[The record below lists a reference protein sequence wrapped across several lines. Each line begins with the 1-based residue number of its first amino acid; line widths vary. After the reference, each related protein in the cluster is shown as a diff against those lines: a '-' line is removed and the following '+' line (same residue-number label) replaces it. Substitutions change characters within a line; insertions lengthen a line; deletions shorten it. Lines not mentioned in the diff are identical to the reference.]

1 MDVAMKEFGTE
12 LKDGDVELFFFAG
25 HGMQIEGENYL
36 AAVDA
41 DADSEVD
48 AKHSSLPL
56 NRMIE
61 TMEKPVEAR
70 ALQTSFLMRSCPGR
84 AALTMTDARF

>member
-1 MDVAMKEFGTE
+1 MDVATKEFGTE

-41 DADSEVD
+41 DADSEID
-48 AKHSSLPL
+48 AKRSSLPL

-61 TMEKPVEAR
+61 TMEKEW
-70 ALQTSFLMRSCPGR
+70 GR
-84 AALTMTDARF
+84 NEHHYSRCLP